1 MKNWCLLVVVSVA
14 LMSVGCEKKASTTF
28 EDTGKKVD
36 QGIHNAGE
44 NIDKNM
50 NKAGEKVKDATH

>member
-1 MKNWCLLVVVSVA
+1 MKNWLVLIVLSAALLGVSCTK
-14 LMSVGCEKKASTTF
+14 SESTRF
-28 EDTGKKVD
+28 EDTGKKMD

-44 NIDKNM
+44 NIDHNL

>member
-1 MKNWCLLVVVSVA
+1 MKKCILLLALSFALAGVA
-14 LMSVGCEKKASTTF
+14 CDKKASSVF

-44 NIDKNM
+44 NIDNNL